1 MYRLLGLIALVVMLC
16 PEVALALVNINS
28 ASFGQ
33 LDALPGVGEV
43 TANKILTR
51 RDQSGAF
58 QNIAEVCALVGTNGV
73 SVTTQTC
80 KNIEAAIYFGPLGEP
95 IIEVVEQ
102 EDNVTTEVV
111 EKSSSSGGGD
121 KTVREPV
128 SGLTV
133 TAPSVG
139 YVGQLLKFD
148 IEPKDGTKGRLVRY
162 SWNFGDG
169 EISEEKNPRHQYSY
183 PGTYVVVVESYF
195 QKETKLLRQELT
207 ILPLEVTLSASVGGG
222 VEVTNRG
229 KHELDLSGMILSGNV
244 DFVFPKNTILLAGKS
259 MMVRAVSGP
268 SVSLKDEFG
277 TLLTTG
283 AKPTVAANQIL
294 RSTVRTA
301 TPSIV
306 PVAEASVEPPLS
318 TSTTP
323 TVTSNVTAASGVP
336 ENTWSYLG
344 LLGVIAVGFLA
355 LFGSKRS

>member
-16 PEVALALVNINS
+16 PGIALALVDINTAGLNELKTLTGIGDVKAQAIIDYRNNNGPFS
-28 ASFGQ
+28 TIQDIMKVSGIGTATFESIKNSIAVSG
-33 LDALPGVGEV
+33 GVATDV
-43 TANKILTR
+43 K
-51 RDQSGAF
+51 D
-58 QNIAEVCALVGTNGV
+58 
-73 SVTTQTC
+73 
-80 KNIEAAIYFGPLGEP
+80 
-95 IIEVVEQ
+95 
-102 EDNVTTEVV
+102 EDNKETENVIQTLF
-111 EKSSSSGGGD
+111 SSGGGD

-207 ILPLEVTLSASVGGG
+207 ILPLEVTLFASVGGG

-306 PVAEASVEPPLS
+306 PVAEASVEPPFS

-323 TVTSNVTAASGVP
+323 TVTSNVAAASGVP
-336 ENTWSYLG
+336 DNTWSYLG